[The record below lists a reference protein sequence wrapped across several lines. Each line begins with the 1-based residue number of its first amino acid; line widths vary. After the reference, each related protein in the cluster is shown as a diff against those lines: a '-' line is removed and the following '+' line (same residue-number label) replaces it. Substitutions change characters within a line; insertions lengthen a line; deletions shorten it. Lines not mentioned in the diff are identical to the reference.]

1 MEGSQ
6 NGEGGAVIDEKSPP
20 GSYAEALKKPKQS
33 EQFMVALPFPPSK
46 LSRNG
51 SQGDYRG
58 KAAAARKY
66 KKDCQNAL
74 KTAVGTVAWC
84 PDLPVML
91 DMTFHA
97 HSNHHRDLDN
107 LLAMTKQ
114 GVDAI
119 AEYIGIDDKHFEF
132 TIRRGEVRKPS
143 VVVVTI

>member
-1 MEGSQ
+1 M
-6 NGEGGAVIDEKSPP
+6 IDDQSEP
-20 GSYAEALKKPKQS
+20 GSWARALRKPKQT
-33 EQFMVALPFPPSK
+33 ERFMVALPFPPAK

-58 KAAAARKY
+58 KASAAKDYR
-66 KKDCQNAL
+66 KDCLIACSE
-74 KTAVGTVAWC
+74 AIGTVDWC

-97 HSNHHRDLDN
+97 HDKRHRDLDN

-119 AEYIGIDDKHFEF
+119 SEYLGIDDKHFEF

>member
-1 MEGSQ
+1 M
-6 NGEGGAVIDEKSPP
+6 IDDQSEP
-20 GSYAEALKKPKQS
+20 GSWAKALKQPKQADR
-33 EQFMVALPFPPSK
+33 FMVALPFPPAK

-58 KAAAARKY
+58 KASVAKDYR
-66 KKDCQNAL
+66 KDCLMAC
-74 KTAVGTVAWC
+74 KEAIGAVDWC

-114 GVDAI
+114 GIDAI